1 MKEKVLNR
9 LTNMWRGYVQC
20 ALCIAAATLFGAC
33 TEWSDHYDGADSAEG
48 GNLTL
53 WQQLKGNPQL
63 SDFCQVL
70 EQTKVFRMHKK
81 TPVSYADLLDGGQS
95 FTIVAPVN
103 GSFNKDSLLQLVQT
117 AQGDSVVER
126 FFVFNHLA
134 RSLNSVGA
142 EPKSMFL
149 LNKKHVS
156 MGDGAIEGVRLMN
169 PNIHAKNGV
178 LHIAERPL
186 PYQRNLYEAVCDLP
200 EFSGIGAN
208 LRQYEEDEFDA
219 DRSVS
224 SGIIEG
230 VPVYVDSVV
239 TEYNRLLQSIGY
251 IDSEDSLYW
260 MVAPTAAG
268 WQKAWDEAAACF
280 QFDEKVLKRD
290 SIQQYWTNR
299 ALLDD
304 AIFNTTDQRTFTDS
318 LVSVQYRLHRGSQVS
333 GKPVYHV
340 FQKPFGEG
348 GILKDAERIECSNG
362 VLFKT
367 QEWPFTPEQTYLRPL
382 WSEAEQAQLILNNKD
397 CSYNTRRLASDSIS
411 EGAYLQ
417 IMPDKATSNWE
428 INFRVNNTLSTAY
441 DVCAVVLP
449 KTIND
454 AANADLRPCKFK
466 ATIYYVDVDG
476 TEKSFNCENTQF
488 KNDPERVDT
497 IVLAENF
504 QLPVCNY
511 QQNDIKFSIR
521 LQCSITARE
530 TSSYSRE
537 MYLDC
542 IYLRPRRN

>member
-1 MKEKVLNR
+1 
-9 LTNMWRGYVQC
+9 MWRGFMQC
-20 ALCIAAATLFGAC
+20 VLCIAAATLFGAC
-33 TEWSDHYDGADSAEG
+33 TEWYDHYDGADSAEG

-156 MGDGAIEGVRLMN
+156 MGDGAIEGVHLTN

-454 AANADLRPCKFK
+454 VANADLRPCKFK

-476 TEKSFNCENTQF
+476 TEKSFNCDNTKF

-530 TSSYSRE
+530 TSSYSR
-537 MYLDC
+537 
-542 IYLRPRRN
+542 

>member
-9 LTNMWRGYVQC
+9 LTNMWRGFMQC

-156 MGDGAIEGVRLMN
+156 MGDGAIEGVRLTN

-454 AANADLRPCKFK
+454 VANADHRPCKFK

-476 TEKSFNCENTQF
+476 TEKSFNCDNTQF

>member
-9 LTNMWRGYVQC
+9 LTNMWRGFMQC

-156 MGDGAIEGVRLMN
+156 MGDGAIEGVHLTN

-260 MVAPTAAG
+260 MVVPTAAG

-454 AANADLRPCKFK
+454 VANADFRPCKFK

-476 TEKSFNCENTQF
+476 TEKSFNCDNTQF

>member
-156 MGDGAIEGVRLMN
+156 MGDGAIEGVRLTN

>member
-9 LTNMWRGYVQC
+9 LTNMWRGFMQC
-20 ALCIAAATLFGAC
+20 VLCIAAATLFGAC

-156 MGDGAIEGVRLMN
+156 MGDGAIEGVRLTN

-454 AANADLRPCKFK
+454 VANADLRPCKFK

-476 TEKSFNCENTQF
+476 TEKSFNCDNTQF

>member
-1 MKEKVLNR
+1 MNR
-9 LTNMWRGYVQC
+9 LTRVWRSQWCVMRV
-20 ALCIAAATLFGAC
+20 ALCVVTATLVGAC
-33 TEWSDHYDGADSAEG
+33 SEWTDHYDGAESAEG

-53 WQQLKGNPQL
+53 WQQLKANSQL

-142 EPKSMFL
+142 VPTSMLL
-149 LNKKHVS
+149 LNKKHVALA
-156 MGDGAIEGVRLMN
+156 DGTIEGVRLTT
-169 PNIHAKNGV
+169 PNVHAKNGV

-186 PYQRNLYEAVCDLP
+186 PYQRNLYETLCDLP
-200 EFSGIGAN
+200 EFKDLGSN

-239 TEYNRLLQSIGY
+239 TEYNRMLQTIGY

-260 MVAPTAAG
+260 MVAPSAAG
-268 WQKAWDEAAACF
+268 WKQAWDEAATYF
-280 QFDEKVLKRD
+280 QYDEKVLKRD
-290 SIQQYWTNR
+290 SLQQYWTNR

-304 AIFNTTDQRTFTDS
+304 AIFNVNDQRTLTDS
-318 LVSVQYRLHRGSQVS
+318 LVSVQYRRGSQVA
-333 GKPVYHV
+333 GKPVYHI
-340 FQKPFGEG
+340 FQKPFGQG
-348 GILKDAERIECSNG
+348 GILNGAERIECSNG

-367 QEWPFTPEQTYLRPL
+367 QQWPFTPEQTYFRPL
-382 WSEAEQAQLILNNKD
+382 WCESEQMQYILNHRD
-397 CSYNTRRLASDSIS
+397 CSYNTRRLVADSIS
-411 EGAYLQ
+411 EGGYLQ
-417 IMPDKATSNWE
+417 IVPERATSNWE
-428 INFRVNNTLSTAY
+428 LTFRVNNTLSGAY
-441 DVCAVVLP
+441 DICAVILP

-454 AANADLRPCKFK
+454 AANADLRPNKFK
-466 ATIYYVDVDG
+466 ATINYVNMDG
-476 TEKSFNCENTQF
+476 SEATYNCENTQF
-488 KNDPERVDT
+488 KNNPERVDT
-497 IVLAENF
+497 VVLAENF
-504 QLPVCNY
+504 KLPVCNY
-511 QQNDIKFSIR
+511 GQNDIKFSIR